1 MEQTGK
7 ALRLSQQGAQ
17 AIVEEVGAIVGQN
30 INMMDP
36 EGYVIASTDPER
48 IGTLHEGARKIIRE
62 HLDELYVRDEE
73 ATFTSRPGLNLPVYQ
88 AGSIAGVIGIT
99 GRDEEATLTSRP
111 GLNLPVYQAGS
122 IAGVIGITGRYEDV
136 AGYGQIVKKMVEI
149 LIRENVWQDERRM
162 GQRVLNRFLEDWVL
176 GSGLLQPR
184 VLEERGFALGIDIS
198 VPRRVMV
205 AGVRNFQ
212 EYASTASGQKLL
224 EQAEGEAAFLA
235 GAGCLVFRNAGRQIF
250 LVQGASDRHMT
261 QLAGRIRSCVQK
273 KFGIGLVMGIDG
285 RARDIHVA
293 YGQANK
299 AWRSAGMSK
308 RDVMTYDSVTL
319 ELFTEDVAESVKAEY
334 LRKVFKNC
342 GYEELCQWMGLLEAY
357 FSAEGSLKAASDA
370 MHIHKNTLTYK
381 LRKLEELTGYDVRV
395 LSQSAVFYMAMV
407 FFRDVKE
414 MMQD

>member
-1 MEQTGK
+1 MELTGQ
-7 ALRLSQQGAQ
+7 ALRLSRQGAQ
-17 AIVEEVGAIVGQN
+17 AIVEEVGAIVGQH

-62 HLDELYVRDEE
+62 HLDELYV
-73 ATFTSRPGLNLPVYQ
+73 
-88 AGSIAGVIGIT
+88 
-99 GRDEEATLTSRP
+99 RDEEATLTSRP

-149 LIRENVWQDERRM
+149 LIRENAEQDERRM

-184 VLEERGFALGIDIS
+184 ILEERGFALGIDIS

-205 AGVRNFQ
+205 SGVRNFQ

-224 EQAEGEAAFLA
+224 EQAEGEAASLA

-250 LVQGASDRHMT
+250 LVQGASDRHMEP
-261 QLAGRIRSCVQK
+261 LAGRIRSCVKK
-273 KFGIGLVMGIDG
+273 KFGIGLVMGIGG

-299 AWRSAGMSK
+299 AWRSASMSK

>member
-1 MEQTGK
+1 MEVTGQ
-7 ALRLSQQGAQ
+7 ALRLSRQGAQ
-17 AIVEEVGAIVGQN
+17 AIVEEVGAIVGQH

-62 HLDELYVRDEE
+62 HLDELYV
-73 ATFTSRPGLNLPVYQ
+73 
-88 AGSIAGVIGIT
+88 
-99 GRDEEATLTSRP
+99 RDEEATLTSRP

-149 LIRENVWQDERRM
+149 LIRENAEQDERRM

-184 VLEERGFALGIDIS
+184 ILEERGFALGIDIS

-205 AGVRNFQ
+205 SGVRNFQ

-224 EQAEGEAAFLA
+224 EQAEGEAASLA

-250 LVQGASDRHMT
+250 LVQGASDRHME
-261 QLAGRIRSCVQK
+261 QLADRIRSCVKK
-273 KFGIGLVMGIDG
+273 KFGIGLVMGIGG

-299 AWRSAGMSK
+299 AWRSASMSK

>member
-1 MEQTGK
+1 MELTGQ
-7 ALRLSQQGAQ
+7 ALRLSRQGAQ
-17 AIVEEVGAIVGQN
+17 AIVEEVGAIVGQH

-62 HLDELYVRDEE
+62 HLDELYV
-73 ATFTSRPGLNLPVYQ
+73 
-88 AGSIAGVIGIT
+88 
-99 GRDEEATLTSRP
+99 RDEEATLTSRP

-149 LIRENVWQDERRM
+149 LIRENAEQDERRM

-184 VLEERGFALGIDIS
+184 ILEERGFALGIDIS

-205 AGVRNFQ
+205 SGVRNFQ

-224 EQAEGEAAFLA
+224 EQAEGEAASLA

-250 LVQGASDRHMT
+250 LVQGASDRHME
-261 QLAGRIRSCVQK
+261 QLAGRIRSCVK
-273 KFGIGLVMGIDG
+273 KKVGIGLVMGIGG

-299 AWRSAGMSK
+299 AWRSASMSK

>member
-1 MEQTGK
+1 MELTGQ
-7 ALRLSQQGAQ
+7 ALRLSRQGAQ
-17 AIVEEVGAIVGQN
+17 AIVEEVGAIVGQH

-62 HLDELYVRDEE
+62 HLDELYV
-73 ATFTSRPGLNLPVYQ
+73 
-88 AGSIAGVIGIT
+88 
-99 GRDEEATLTSRP
+99 RDEEATLTSRP

-149 LIRENVWQDERRM
+149 LIRENAEQDERRM

-184 VLEERGFALGIDIS
+184 ILEERGFALGIDIS

-205 AGVRNFQ
+205 SGVRNFQ

-224 EQAEGEAAFLA
+224 EQAEGEAASLA

-250 LVQGASDRHMT
+250 LVQGASDRHME
-261 QLAGRIRSCVQK
+261 QLAGCIRSCVKK
-273 KFGIGLVMGIDG
+273 KFGIGLVMGIGG

-299 AWRSAGMSK
+299 AWRSASMSK

>member
-1 MEQTGK
+1 MELTGQ
-7 ALRLSQQGAQ
+7 ALRLSRQGAQ
-17 AIVEEVGAIVGQN
+17 AIVEEVGAIVGQH

-62 HLDELYVRDEE
+62 HLDELYV
-73 ATFTSRPGLNLPVYQ
+73 
-88 AGSIAGVIGIT
+88 
-99 GRDEEATLTSRP
+99 RDEEATLTSRP

-149 LIRENVWQDERRM
+149 LIRENAEQDERRM

-184 VLEERGFALGIDIS
+184 ILEERGFALGIDIS

-205 AGVRNFQ
+205 SGVRNFQ

-224 EQAEGEAAFLA
+224 EQAEGEAASLA

-250 LVQGASDRHMT
+250 LVQGASDRHME
-261 QLAGRIRSCVQK
+261 QLAGRIRSCVKK
-273 KFGIGLVMGIDG
+273 KFGIGLVMGIGG

-299 AWRSAGMSK
+299 AWRSASMSK

-334 LRKVFKNC
+334 LRKGFKNC

>member
-1 MEQTGK
+1 M
-7 ALRLSQQGAQ
+7 
-17 AIVEEVGAIVGQN
+17 
-30 INMMDP
+30 
-36 EGYVIASTDPER
+36 
-48 IGTLHEGARKIIRE
+48 
-62 HLDELYVRDEE
+62 
-73 ATFTSRPGLNLPVYQ
+73 
-88 AGSIAGVIGIT
+88 
-99 GRDEEATLTSRP
+99 
-111 GLNLPVYQAGS
+111 
-122 IAGVIGITGRYEDV
+122 
-136 AGYGQIVKKMVEI
+136 
-149 LIRENVWQDERRM
+149 
-162 GQRVLNRFLEDWVL
+162 
-176 GSGLLQPR
+176 
-184 VLEERGFALGIDIS
+184 
-198 VPRRVMV
+198 
-205 AGVRNFQ
+205 
-212 EYASTASGQKLL
+212 
-224 EQAEGEAAFLA
+224 
-235 GAGCLVFRNAGRQIF
+235 FRNAGRQIF
-250 LVQGASDRHMT
+250 LVQGASDRHME
-261 QLAGRIRSCVQK
+261 QLAGRIRSCVKK
-273 KFGIGLVMGIDG
+273 KFGIGLVMGIGG

-299 AWRSAGMSK
+299 AWRSASMSK

>member
-1 MEQTGK
+1 MELTGQ
-7 ALRLSQQGAQ
+7 ALRLSRQGAQ
-17 AIVEEVGAIVGQN
+17 AIVEEVGAIVGQH

-62 HLDELYVRDEE
+62 HLDELYVRDE
-73 ATFTSRPGLNLPVYQ
+73 
-88 AGSIAGVIGIT
+88 
-99 GRDEEATLTSRP
+99 DATLTSRP

-149 LIRENVWQDERRM
+149 LIRENAEQDERRM

-184 VLEERGFALGIDIS
+184 ILEERGFALGIDIS

-205 AGVRNFQ
+205 SGVRNFQ

-224 EQAEGEAAFLA
+224 EQAEGEAASLA

-250 LVQGASDRHMT
+250 LVQGASDRHME
-261 QLAGRIRSCVQK
+261 QLAGRIRSGVKK
-273 KFGIGLVMGIDG
+273 KFGIGLVMGSGG

-299 AWRSAGMSK
+299 AWRSASMSK

>member
-1 MEQTGK
+1 MELTGQ
-7 ALRLSQQGAQ
+7 ALRLSRQGAQ
-17 AIVEEVGAIVGQN
+17 AIVEEVGAIVGQH

-62 HLDELYVRDEE
+62 HLDELYV
-73 ATFTSRPGLNLPVYQ
+73 
-88 AGSIAGVIGIT
+88 
-99 GRDEEATLTSRP
+99 RDEEATLTSRP

-149 LIRENVWQDERRM
+149 LIRENAEQDERRM

-184 VLEERGFALGIDIS
+184 ILEERGFALGIDIS

-205 AGVRNFQ
+205 SGVRNFQ

-224 EQAEGEAAFLA
+224 EQAEGEAASLA

-250 LVQGASDRHMT
+250 LVQGASDRHME
-261 QLAGRIRSCVQK
+261 QLVGRIRSCVKK
-273 KFGIGLVMGIDG
+273 KFGIGLVMGIGG

-299 AWRSAGMSK
+299 AWRSASMSK